1 MTRIKALNRYQK
13 AVLIVMGVM
22 ILIFTVLYFRTISR
36 VGFEYQDVI
45 FVPYQENGST
55 VYSGKFRGKQSQFTV
70 SENNTV
76 VFQWGDTVYGPYTAK
91 EDPTAIPMLEELAES
106 MTGVE
111 LYQGEEVLFRGGVLK
126 TEDIFWLYHEDG
138 GLENIGISFIDSD
151 GVERDEFG
159 NEIDFVQPSA
169 DTILKLMDGPEL
181 THKGEWLVWFGA
193 VCACILNGLSI
204 LFADELFRWNLSF
217 QIRNAEHAEPSEM
230 QIVGRYISWTVLT
243 IMALV
248 LFIMGLQ

>member
-76 VFQWGDTVYGPYTAK
+76 VFQ
-91 EDPTAIPMLEELAES
+91 
-106 MTGVE
+106 
-111 LYQGEEVLFRGGVLK
+111 
-126 TEDIFWLYHEDG
+126 
-138 GLENIGISFIDSD
+138 
-151 GVERDEFG
+151 
-159 NEIDFVQPSA
+159 
-169 DTILKLMDGPEL
+169 
-181 THKGEWLVWFGA
+181 
-193 VCACILNGLSI
+193 
-204 LFADELFRWNLSF
+204 
-217 QIRNAEHAEPSEM
+217 
-230 QIVGRYISWTVLT
+230 
-243 IMALV
+243 
-248 LFIMGLQ
+248 

>member
-1 MTRIKALNRYQK
+1 
-13 AVLIVMGVM
+13 
-22 ILIFTVLYFRTISR
+22 
-36 VGFEYQDVI
+36 
-45 FVPYQENGST
+45 
-55 VYSGKFRGKQSQFTV
+55 
-70 SENNTV
+70 
-76 VFQWGDTVYGPYTAK
+76 
-91 EDPTAIPMLEELAES
+91 MLEELAES

-230 QIVGRYISWTVLT
+230 QIAGRYISWTVLT

>member
-159 NEIDFVQPSA
+159 NEVDFVQP
-169 DTILKLMDGPEL
+169 
-181 THKGEWLVWFGA
+181 
-193 VCACILNGLSI
+193 LSLI
-204 LFADELFRWNLSF
+204 H
-217 QIRNAEHAEPSEM
+217 I
-230 QIVGRYISWTVLT
+230 
-243 IMALV
+243 
-248 LFIMGLQ
+248 